1 MCTVTII
8 DDSLFE
14 EEERF
19 SLVLGQPMGGR
30 VGKDRETVI
39 VIEQDPTDG
48 NLRLSVLYLV
58 LMEVLMA

>member
-48 NLRLSVLYLV
+48 NLRLSVL
-58 LMEVLMA
+58 MA